1 MKRLFCFGLGYTA
14 RALADLL
21 APQGWRLAGTCRE
34 GEARAPLAGLATRG
48 IEVHL
53 FDRGRPLDDPAATL
67 AGASHCLS
75 SVPPDGEGDAVLD
88 HHRGDLAEMRGL
100 EWVGYL
106 SSTGVYGDRGGAWVD
121 ETTAPAPT
129 TVRGRQRLAAEQRW
143 LGLMREHGVPVHLF
157 RLAAIYGPG
166 RNQLAAVRAGAAKR
180 IDKPGQVFSRIH
192 VADLARV
199 LAASMAAPEPGAI
212 YNVCDDEA
220 APPQEVVAYACEL
233 LGLEPPPL
241 MPFDEAELSAMAR
254 SFYAE
259 NKRVRN
265 DRIARELGVSLAY
278 PSYREGLKALLEE
291 GA

>member
-34 GEARAPLAGLATRG
+34 GEARAPLAARG

-53 FDRGRPLDDPAATL
+53 FDRGRPLDDPAAAL

-88 HHRGDLAEMRGL
+88 HHRGDLGEARGL

-106 SSTGVYGDRGGAWVD
+106 STTGVYGDRGGAWVD
-121 ETTAPAPT
+121 ETTPPAPT
-129 TVRGRQRLAAEQRW
+129 TERGHQRLAAEQRW
-143 LGLMREHGVPVHLF
+143 LGLIREHGVPVHLF
-157 RLAAIYGPG
+157 RLAGIYGPG
-166 RNQLAAVRAGAAKR
+166 RNQLAAVRAGAATR
-180 IDKPGQVFSRIH
+180 IAKPGQVFSRIH

-233 LGLEPPPL
+233 LGVEPPPL
-241 MPFDEAELSAMAR
+241 TRFDEAELSVLAR

-265 DRIARELGVSLAY
+265 HRITRELGVRLAY